1 MMSTITRHFVGLLS
15 CLVIA
20 TVCGCAGAPPKMF
33 PVAPMQSEL
42 LSGGDVERFYDTDA
56 DGRADAMEVLD
67 PSGLIATIGKDID
80 GDGRFECNID
90 LRQTISDQCRD
101 LLIILDSVPFHL
113 VRDLWQQ
120 GRFRLFHP
128 PGRVIAP
135 FPVMTDVSLAEFFG
149 VSPCPGLESAYFD
162 GERLT
167 SGYNVYAGDG
177 NVPWHR
183 FTDYHLC
190 PVAHV
195 LAYGDP
201 HAWANHELRRIA
213 ETYREIDKPLTV
225 GYVVGTSG
233 VGAKFGR
240 SGHLEALLRVDRFC
254 QQLVHDTGG
263 KVRITLMSD
272 HGHNLV
278 RSNRMP
284 LTEKLGEMGYHV
296 STTLKRPNDVV
307 VPEFGIVTYAAIHTR
322 QAEKVARDVLRIEG
336 VEFTAYCVDPNE
348 VVALGHGGRVRIS
361 RAGDDYRYQTEDGD
375 PLRLVPILDALDG
388 GASAAHADDI
398 LFEATNAHDYPD
410 VIHQLWRAFHGLV
423 QNAPDVLVSVK
434 DGYHCGSKL
443 ISGML
448 PLAAAHGSLRAS
460 SVTGF
465 VMSMAGPVPEV
476 TRMVNLRSELTK
488 LGLTFSE

>member
-1 MMSTITRHFVGLLS
+1 MMSAIRRHFVGLLS
-15 CLVIA
+15 CLVV
-20 TVCGCAGAPPKMF
+20 TMVCGCAGAPPKMF
-33 PVAPMQSEL
+33 PVTPMQSGL
-42 LSGGDVERFYDTDA
+42 LAGGGSERFYDTDA
-56 DGRADAMEVLD
+56 DGLADAIEVLD
-67 PSGLIATIGKDID
+67 SRGLIVSIGKDID

-90 LRQTISDQCRD
+90 LRQAVGDPCRD
-101 LLIILDSVPFHL
+101 LLIILDSVPFHM

-149 VSPCPGLESAYFD
+149 VSPCPGIESAYFD
-162 GERLT
+162 GEKLR
-167 SGYNVYAGDG
+167 SGYSVYAGDG

-183 FTDYHLC
+183 YVDYHLC

-201 HAWANHELRRIA
+201 HAWADHELRRIA
-213 ETYREIDKPLTV
+213 ETWYAIDKSLTV

-240 SGHLEALLRVDRFC
+240 NGHLQALLRVDRFC

-263 KVRITLMSD
+263 KIRITLMSD
-272 HGHNLV
+272 HGHNLI
-278 RSNRMP
+278 RSDRIP
-284 LTEKLGEMGYHV
+284 LTKKLRELGYRV
-296 STTLKRPNDVV
+296 GSTLHRPNDVV

-322 QAEKVARDVLRIEG
+322 QPERVAQDVLGIEG
-336 VEFTAYCVDPNE
+336 VEFTAYCLDSKE
-348 VVALGHGGRVRIS
+348 IVVLGRDGMARIGKS
-361 RAGDDYRYQTEDGD
+361 SEGYRYQTKGGD
-375 PLRLVPILDALDG
+375 PLRLGPILDGLDG
-388 GASAAHADDI
+388 GRNAAHGDRV
-398 LFEATNAHDYPD
+398 LFEATHAHDYPD
-410 VIHQLWRAFHGLV
+410 AIHQLWRAFHGLV
-423 QNAPDVLVSVK
+423 QNTPDVLVSIA

-443 ISGML
+443 MSDML

-460 SVTGF
+460 SANGF
-465 VMSMAGPVPEV
+465 VMSMAGPVPDV
-476 TRMVNLRSELTK
+476 ARMVDLRSELTQ